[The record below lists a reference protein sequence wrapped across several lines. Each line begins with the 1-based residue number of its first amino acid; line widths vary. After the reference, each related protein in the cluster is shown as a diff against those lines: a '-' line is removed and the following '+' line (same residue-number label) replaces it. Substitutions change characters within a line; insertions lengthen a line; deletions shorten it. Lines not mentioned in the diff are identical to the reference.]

1 MNRIFYILIITTLF
15 SCSKKVPTESNEY
28 VSVVKIDTTPVD
40 SFSAG
45 ASSVNVA
52 AQIRKSSKSYQD
64 SLKAVF
70 KKQEEERKLKEEI
83 EKLKAEEQKKKKEAE
98 KQNQNSAAPTDVPVQ

>member
-1 MNRIFYILIITTLF
+1 MNRIFYILAVTSLF
-15 SCSKKVPTESNEY
+15 SCSKKVPAESNEY
-28 VSVVKIDTTPVD
+28 VPSVKIDTTPVD

-45 ASSVNVA
+45 AASVNVA
-52 AQIRKSSKSYQD
+52 AQIRKSSKSYKD
-64 SLKAVF
+64 SLKAVL

-98 KQNQNSAAPTDVPVQ
+98 KQSQNSAAPTDATAQ